1 MRRILRR
8 TGWGSSLAA
17 FFSAAMM
24 AAGMSFLSVPAQA
37 GFELPEG
44 ERITNLPAPPRNMPQ
59 KEAYEIYDPVI
70 GRNFDIKNFW
80 LRADLRVRPEW
91 RNGVCFGGSAVTGFG
106 ACNNAVGSSVGTPK
120 PGTAGAGTGPNQ
132 NNSFVQQWVRLG
144 VGYDLS
150 PDVNFYT
157 ELIYSND
164 WGTSNNPNVPG
175 QGGGPALNNNCGVAN
190 ATNGVSNCVLGVR
203 AAYMLVRNLAG
214 VEGLSMKAGRQY
226 VIFGNHSLLGHFDWA
241 NTGFSHD
248 GVMFQYSTKP
258 VDIWAGL
265 FRESDL
271 NVSQAA
277 STGSFSNCA
286 GAGALNCSSHQ
297 NSTLGVVYT
306 QVKSLPGF
314 VLEPHYLLYMNS
326 QSVNANT
333 QLGQTGATSCGLA
346 AGNAVGSALDC
357 GAGSAAGVWVPKS
370 NGQIRHN
377 VGNRIEMRKGN
388 WDFMQDAEY
397 QFGRMAS
404 GQFDSNTMN
413 LHINAWATRNW
424 LGYTFYQS
432 EYKPRIAVN
441 FDYASGDGNANC
453 NAPTAGAAVNYVCRT
468 ANTFENFYPTNHI
481 HMGYMDVQAW
491 RNMLSPSANFQF
503 RPTERDHFEIWYT
516 NLNLANSKDN
526 WYRGSQTVYVF
537 SKQTNSNKHI
547 GDEVDF
553 TWTRMFADGKV
564 AVQMDYSYMWNG
576 DYIKNNLGNNSNQQ
590 WAYLS
595 LWMNF

>member
-8 TGWGSSLAA
+8 TGWGSLAA

-44 ERITNLPAPPRNMPQ
+44 ERITNLPAIPRNMPQ
-59 KEAYEIYDPVI
+59 KEAYEVYDPVI

-91 RNGVCFGGSAVTGFG
+91 RNGVCFGGGSQTAFG
-106 ACNNAVGSSVGTPK
+106 GCNTVVGSSVGRPTP
-120 PGTAGAGTGPNQ
+120 GVTAGAGNGQGQ

-144 VGYDLS
+144 IGYDLS

-164 WGTSNNPNVPG
+164 WGTSGNPAVPG
-175 QGGGPALNNNCGVAN
+175 SAGGPALNNNCNTVNTGQ
-190 ATNGVSNCVLGVR
+190 CVLGVR
-203 AAYMLVRNLAG
+203 AAYVLIRNLAD
-214 VEGLSMKAGRQY
+214 VQGLSVKAGRQY

-265 FRESDL
+265 FREADL
-271 NVSQAA
+271 NVGQAA
-277 STGSFSNCA
+277 STGSFSQCA
-286 GAGALNCSSHQ
+286 PGAANNNACQSK
-297 NSTLGVVYT
+297 NAMTMGVLYT
-306 QVKSLPGF
+306 QIKSLPGF
-314 VLEPHYLLYMNS
+314 VLEPHYLLLMNS
-326 QSVNANT
+326 ENVTNGTTSCTAA
-333 QLGQTGATSCGLA
+333 GATALNC
-346 AGNAVGSALDC
+346 NVGSA
-357 GAGSAAGVWVPKS
+357 SGVWVPKS
-370 NGQIRHN
+370 NSQIRHN
-377 VGNRIEMRKGN
+377 IGNRIEMRKGN

-397 QFGRMAS
+397 QFGQMAS
-404 GQFDSNTMN
+404 GQFASNSMN

-424 LGYTFYQS
+424 LGYTFYNS

-453 NAPTAGAAVNYVCRT
+453 NAPTGGAAVNFVCST

-491 RNMLSPSANFQF
+491 KNMLSPSANFQV

-537 SKQTNSNKHI
+537 SKQNNGNKHL

-564 AVQMDYSYMWNG
+564 AIQADYSYLWIG

-590 WAYLS
+590 WAYIS

>member
-8 TGWGSSLAA
+8 TGWATSLAT

-24 AAGMSFLSVPAQA
+24 AAGMSFVSAPAQA
-37 GFELPEG
+37 AFELPEG
-44 ERITNLPAPPRNMPQ
+44 EKITNVPAIPRNIPQ
-59 KEAYEIYDPVI
+59 KEAYELYDPRI
-70 GRNFDIKNFW
+70 GKNFDLSKFW

-91 RNGVCFGGSAVTGFG
+91 RNGVCFGGSGQTAYG
-106 ACNNAVGSSVGTPK
+106 ACNAAVGSTAN
-120 PGTAGAGTGPNQ
+120 GTAPRPGSNAAAGNGIGA

-164 WGTSNNPNVPG
+164 WGTSANPAVPG
-175 QGGGPALNNNCGVAN
+175 QSGGPALNNNCGQAQAN
-190 ATNGVSNCVLGVR
+190 GSAGCSLGVR
-203 AAYMLVRNLAG
+203 AAYMLVRNLAD
-214 VEGLSMKAGRQY
+214 VQGLSMKAGRQY
-226 VIFGNHSLLGHFDWA
+226 LVFGAQSLFGHFDWA

-265 FRESDL
+265 FRESDQ
-271 NVSQAA
+271 NIAQAA
-277 STGSFSNCA
+277 STGSFNNCA
-286 GAGALNCSSHQ
+286 AGANAGCQSKN
-297 NSTLGVVYT
+297 NSTVGIIYT
-306 QVKSLPGF
+306 QIKSVPGF
-314 VLEPHYLLYMNS
+314 IIEPHYFLYMNS
-326 QSVNANT
+326 ENVTN
-333 QLGQTGATSCGLA
+333 GASACTA
-346 AGNAVGSALDC
+346 A
-357 GAGSAAGVWVPKS
+357 GAGSLGCGASSASGDWIAKS
-370 NGQIRHN
+370 NSQIRN
-377 VGNRIEMRKGN
+377 TVGNRVEMRKGN
-388 WDFMQDAEY
+388 FDFQDELEY

-404 GQFDSNTMN
+404 GQFASNAMN
-413 LHINAWATRNW
+413 MHINAWATRNW

-453 NAPTAGAAVNYVCRT
+453 NAPVAGTATNKVCTT
-468 ANTFENFYPTNHI
+468 ANTFENLYPTNHI
-481 HMGYMDVQAW
+481 HMGYMDVQSW
-491 RNMLSPSANFQF
+491 RNMLSPSANFQI
-503 RPTERDHFEIWYT
+503 RPTKNDHFEIWYT

-537 SKQTNSNKHI
+537 SKATNSNKHI

-553 TWTRMFADGKV
+553 TLTHMFADGKV
-564 AVQMDYSYMWNG
+564 AVQVDYSYLWIG

-590 WAYLS
+590 WAYIS
-595 LWMNF
+595 LWTNF